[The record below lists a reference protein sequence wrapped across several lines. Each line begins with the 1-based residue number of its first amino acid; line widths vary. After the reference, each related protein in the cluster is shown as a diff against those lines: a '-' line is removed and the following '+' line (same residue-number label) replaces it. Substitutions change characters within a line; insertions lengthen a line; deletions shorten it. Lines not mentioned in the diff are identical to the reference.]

1 MEPSIYEILN
11 APPPPEV
18 LTSDFVIRSLR
29 RRLWK
34 AFQQDDVETALRA
47 YQASLED
54 FERWLEEEETM
65 RRKAEEQADIEAGKS
80 AISKVGIQFARNR
93 FCGVERHCSNQ
104 NFNSHLPRRFKTKL
118 RRGYFG
124 CRRKS

>member
-65 RRKAEEQADIEAGKS
+65 RRKAEEQADIEAGKI
-80 AISKVGIQFARNR
+80 AISKVGMQFARNK

-118 RRGYFG
+118 RRGYCG